1 MMVRFLTG
9 LALVLAVAVWGT
21 RLENQ
26 NRELSRQISLQHYRA
41 GIARREH
48 ARAKLQA
55 EQAGAPARLLDR
67 VAAAPAVGERSPD

>member
-1 MMVRFLTG
+1 MLVRFLAG
-9 LALVLAVAVWGT
+9 LAIVLAVAIWGT

-67 VAAAPAVGERSPD
+67 VAAAPVVGERSPD

>member
-1 MMVRFLTG
+1 MLVRFLAG
-9 LALVLAVAVWGT
+9 LAIVLAVAIWGT

-26 NRELSRQISLQHYRA
+26 NRELIRRISLQHYRA

-48 ARAKLQA
+48 AQARLQA

-67 VAAAPAVGERSPD
+67 VAAGPRISERSPD

>member
-1 MMVRFLTG
+1 MLVRFLAG

-55 EQAGAPARLLDR
+55 EQSGAPARLLDR
-67 VAAAPAVGERSPD
+67 VTAAPASSERSPE